1 MIADSLAARPRWNGP
16 MTISRLGRQDGPV
29 TIAAW
34 LGERL
39 DEGDLFIACRIFIPG

>member
-1 MIADSLAARPRWNGP
+1 MIADGLAARPRRDGP
-16 MTISRLGRQDGPV
+16 MTTSRLGRQDGPV

-39 DEGDLFIACRIFIPG
+39 EERISS